1 MRVRFP
7 SLLVPI
13 LLLLAAL
20 PGAALAQGFGNLSN
34 FRYPAEV
41 SAAFT
46 PSVALPGE
54 EVRLDV
60 TVDLNEGYH
69 IYAMNLGAAGPVA
82 TAITIGDSTGVDA
95 IGEWEEPAP
104 ETKFDLGF
112 QVDVSYHE
120 GKVTFSRTYK
130 AQDIEPGEYKTD
142 GTILIQICDA
152 TSCLPPR
159 KMPFSA
165 DMMIRMGREAAA
177 AAATEPTATPT
188 PEPTPVVEEVIEVE
202 EPAVVVVESDDSLLE
217 PPPIPG
223 TVNRVSSQSSGS
235 ELARAGMAGLA
246 GAAFLLGLISLLTP
260 CVFPMI
266 PITISFFTKRA
277 ASTRA
282 KQVGLSSIYAGS
294 IVAGFAILGF
304 GLAVAMRL
312 FGWGVERAGAI
323 NQLAANP
330 WLNLGLAALFI
341 VFALSLFGLFEM
353 QLPSSWT
360 QKLQKRSSGRTD
372 AMGAMLMAIVFV
384 IVSFTCTGP
393 IVGPLIVLTLEGHWL
408 KPFVGLTAYA
418 VGFSLPFFVLGLVPQ
433 AISALPKSGGW
444 LNSTKVVMGFLE
456 LAAALK
462 FLSNSDLVWSWNFFT
477 REILLATWVTISF
490 LTTLYL
496 IGMVRLPHDPEK
508 SAVGPGRLMLAIV
521 FGTISLYLTVGLF
534 GGRLHTFI
542 ESYLPPDA
550 ASRRGGTTVV
560 VAGGGH
566 AEVEELDW
574 ILNDY
579 EAALALAKKENTP
592 LFVDFTGWTC
602 TNCRL
607 MEKEMFPRPRVNE
620 LLEKYILVSLYT
632 DDKDVGEKYQRM
644 QAERFGTFSLP
655 FYAIVTPDEETVAT
669 FSGLTRNEDEF
680 VDFLRA
686 GLGT

>member
-1 MRVRFP
+1 MRVRFT
-7 SLLVPI
+7 SLLAPL
-13 LLLLAAL
+13 LLLLAVL
-20 PGAALAQGFGNLSN
+20 PGAALAQGFGNMEN
-34 FRYPAEV
+34 FTYPATV

-46 PSVALPGE
+46 PSVAIAGE

-60 TVDLNEGYH
+60 TVDLTEGYH
-69 IYAMNLGAAGPVA
+69 IYAMNLDAAGPIRPTA
-82 TAITIGDSTGVDA
+82 TAITIANAPGADPAPGSA
-95 IGEWEEPAP
+95 WNEPAP
-104 ETKFDLGF
+104 KSKYDLGF
-112 QVDVSYHE
+112 EVQVAYHE
-120 GKVTFSRTYK
+120 GKVTFSRLYRV
-130 AQDIEPGEYKTD
+130 QDIDPGEYKTG

-159 KMPFSA
+159 KMPFTA
-165 DMMIRMGREAAA
+165 DLMVRLSREAAA
-177 AAATEPTATPT
+177 AAATEPAPEPTATPE
-188 PEPTPVVEEVIEVE
+188 PEVPEVLEIQDPGAGVIETTE
-202 EPAVVVVESDDSLLE
+202 
-217 PPPIPG
+217 PPIPAPMA
-223 TVNRVSSQSSGS
+223 RISSQSGGA
-235 ELARAGMAGLA
+235 ELARAGMLGLA

-277 ASTRA
+277 ASTRGR
-282 KQVGLSSIYAGS
+282 QIGLSSIYAGS
-294 IVAGFAILGF
+294 IVVGFAVLGF

-312 FGWGVERAGAI
+312 FGWGVEKAGAI

-330 WLNLGLAALFI
+330 WLNLVLATLFI

-360 QKLQKRSSGRTD
+360 QKLQKRTTGRTD
-372 AMGAMLMAIVFV
+372 AYGAMLMAVVFV

-418 VGFSLPFFVLGLVPQ
+418 IGFSLPFFVLGLVPQ

-462 FLSNSDLVWSWNFFT
+462 FLSNSDLVWTWNFFT
-477 REILLATWVTISF
+477 REILLATWVVIAF
-490 LTTLYL
+490 ITTLYL
-496 IGMVRLPHDPEK
+496 LGKIRLSHDPPG
-508 SAVGPGRLMLAIV
+508 AAIGPGRLLLGIV
-521 FGTISLYLTVGLF
+521 FGTISLYLAVGLF

-550 ASRRGGTTVV
+550 AARRQQTVV
-560 VAGGGH
+560 LAPGSTRES
-566 AEVEELDW
+566 AEELDW

-579 EAALALAKKENTP
+579 EKALEIAKAEDTP
-592 LFVDFTGWTC
+592 LFIDFTGWTC

-607 MEKEMFPRPRVNE
+607 MEKDMFPRPRVHE
-620 LLEKYILVSLYT
+620 LLGKYILVSLYT
-632 DDKDVGEKYQRM
+632 DDKDVGEKYQEM
-644 QAERFGTFSLP
+644 QATRFGTFSLP
-655 FYAIVTPDEETVAT
+655 FYAIVTPGEETLGT

-680 VDFLRA
+680 VEFLRV
-686 GLGT
+686 GL